1 MKEII
6 GRGAEALLYREGD
19 VLVKERIV
27 KSYRLPA
34 LDEDLRKS
42 RTRREGKL
50 LHKLEGVVP
59 KVYEV
64 DDECMQIRMTYVEGT
79 LVRDSLDQKSS
90 VDQEI
95 LMREI
100 GRIVGVFHSKDI
112 IHGDLTTSNIIES
125 EGKVFFID
133 FGLGFVSLK
142 VEDKAVDL
150 HVFRQALDSKHYV
163 HAEQCYRWFLDGY
176 RQWQGSEEVLQRLEK
191 VEQRG
196 RYKRKFVSS
205 TRKI

>member
-27 KSYRLPA
+27 KSYRHPA
-34 LDEDLRKS
+34 LDQDLRKS

-50 LHKLEGVVP
+50 LQKLEGLVP

-64 DDECMQIRMTYVEGT
+64 DDVCMQIRMRYIPGK
-79 LVRDSLDQKSS
+79 LVRDVLDSML
-90 VDQEI
+90 VTEQEK
-95 LMREI
+95 LMREL
-100 GRIVGVFHSKDI
+100 GRIMGFFHSNNV
-112 IHGDLTTSNIIES
+112 IHGDLTTSNVILH

-150 HVFRQALDSKHYV
+150 HVFRQALDSKHYA
-163 HAEQCYRWFLDGY
+163 HAERCYQWFLDGY

-191 VEQRG
+191 VEARG
-196 RYKRKFVSS
+196 RYKRKV
-205 TRKI
+205 TE